1 MRDPVGVS
9 ERRRRGRL
17 DAAELAETAV
27 LGDLALV
34 LALGAWFL
42 PVLGGLLFLAA
53 SVPYAVLSSRRRLR
67 AVVVAL
73 VTTGLLAFVVG
84 GISFVLNLAG
94 IAGVGAAVGIAHRR
108 GYRRLGTVASSIV
121 VCWLPAA
128 VATVALLAVFEE
140 TRKLTL
146 KQAEVTTRSTVKF
159 LEHAHLDGFAQ
170 F

>member
-34 LALGAWFL
+34 LALRAWFP

-84 GISFVLNLAG
+84 GVSFVLNLGGLA
-94 IAGVGAAVGIAHRR
+94 AAGAAVGIAHRR
-108 GYRRLGTVASSIV
+108 GYRRLGTIGITIV
-121 VCWLPAA
+121 LGWVPTA
-128 VATVALLAVFEE
+128 
-140 TRKLTL
+140 
-146 KQAEVTTRSTVKF
+146 
-159 LEHAHLDGFAQ
+159 
-170 F
+170 